1 MAQKLIIDTDPG
13 IDDAF
18 ALTLAMLEPKLD
30 VQVIT
35 ATSGNVSSRQA
46 TRNVQTIIEQ
56 LDPLPWPRFGAA
68 SAEPEETNI
77 HATHIHGKD
86 GLGESTFNVAEL
98 HHLQRSDKLLCD
110 TIHNAPHTFRIL
122 AIGPLTNLASAFRR
136 DPTLPKLIQ
145 NLVIMGGS
153 LSVGGNVTAMAEFNI
168 YADPLAAREV
178 FHSPVPKLLVPL
190 DVTQK
195 FLFSFNHFD
204 LLPSEKTRAGKLLR
218 QIIPFA
224 FRSHHHLLGLEGIYL
239 HDVLALIALV
249 KPDLFQ
255 TKNISC
261 DIETTGELTRGTTI
275 VDRRIG
281 VNQPPNIEVVVDVD
295 LDGVTDYLW
304 ATLARAV
311 P

>member
-1 MAQKLIIDTDPG
+1 
-13 IDDAF
+13 
-18 ALTLAMLEPKLD
+18 
-30 VQVIT
+30 
-35 ATSGNVSSRQA
+35 
-46 TRNVQTIIEQ
+46 
-56 LDPLPWPRFGAA
+56 
-68 SAEPEETNI
+68 
-77 HATHIHGKD
+77 
-86 GLGESTFNVAEL
+86 
-98 HHLQRSDKLLCD
+98 
-110 TIHNAPHTFRIL
+110 
-122 AIGPLTNLASAFRR
+122 
-136 DPTLPKLIQ
+136 
-145 NLVIMGGS
+145 MGGS
-153 LSVGGNVTAMAEFNI
+153 LSVGGNVTSMAEFNI
-168 YADPLAAREV
+168 YVDPLAAREV

-281 VNQPPNIEVVVDVD
+281 VYQPPNLEVVVDVD

-304 ATLARAV
+304 TTLARAV